1 MFPFADLMIG
11 GTSSNDTSR
20 ERLRVLAVF
29 AFVEALPDLGS
40 PFVLVFNIGEACH
53 GSKVEVMCN
62 VVSWRLN
69 VNRDLKGT
77 NQIVRTEKVR
87 HLIGFEK
94 GPGDMLFGQ
103 TPKQLLKTNLKLSKE
118 QEGADMIYTK

>member
-1 MFPFADLMIG
+1 M
-11 GTSSNDTSR
+11 
-20 ERLRVLAVF
+20 
-29 AFVEALPDLGS
+29 
-40 PFVLVFNIGEACH
+40 
-53 GSKVEVMCN
+53 EVICN
-62 VVSWRLN
+62 VVSCRLN

-94 GPGDMLFGQ
+94 GPGDILFGQ